1 MNKSYY
7 SKIKKD
13 FDSEGFV
20 KISNFFEKKKIKYI
34 KKNLLI
40 YLEKK
45 RKFLNK
51 REIHYADDTKLINSV
66 HNLDW
71 PYIKRFR
78 KNKKILKIIKILLD
92 DNLKD
97 FGAELFAKPAKVG
110 KAVPIHQD
118 NFYWNVDNSKGVTVW
133 IALDQVTKK
142 MVLFFILT
150 KVIKEAY

>member
-1 MNKSYY
+1 M
-7 SKIKKD
+7 
-13 FDSEGFV
+13 
-20 KISNFFEKKKIKYI
+20 
-34 KKNLLI
+34 
-40 YLEKK
+40 
-45 RKFLNK
+45 
-51 REIHYADDTKLINSV
+51 

-78 KNKKILKIIKILLD
+78 KNKKILKIIKILLE

-97 FGAELFAKPAKVG
+97 FGAELFAKPATVG
-110 KAVPIHQD
+110 KAVPIHHD
-118 NFYWNVDNSKGVTVW
+118 TFYWTVDNSTGVTVW

>member
-1 MNKSYY
+1 M
-7 SKIKKD
+7 
-13 FDSEGFV
+13 
-20 KISNFFEKKKIKYI
+20 
-34 KKNLLI
+34 
-40 YLEKK
+40 
-45 RKFLNK
+45 
-51 REIHYADDTKLINSV
+51 

-142 MVLFFILT
+142 NGAIFYFHKSHKRGLL
-150 KVIKEAY
+150 KHQSS